1 MGLPR
6 LYSLQNGR
14 SILTA
19 FGGLNESYAC
29 GEAEFTEEMNFS
41 SQSYPALQTRNP
53 RRKLGTLANCNGMYH
68 LNGRLTCT
76 GTTLTYRLD
85 DDSTG
90 TPYFELKNAVTN
102 TKKIMVG
109 MGTQILIWPDA
120 KSFDTKTG
128 KLESLSAEWS
138 QGSGP

>member
-41 SQSYPALQTRNP
+41 IRHYRPGTR
-53 RRKLGTLANCNGMYH
+53 GGSW
-68 LNGRLTCT
+68 GRWPTATECT
-76 GTTLTYRLD
+76 T
-85 DDSTG
+85 
-90 TPYFELKNAVTN
+90 
-102 TKKIMVG
+102 
-109 MGTQILIWPDA
+109 
-120 KSFDTKTG
+120 
-128 KLESLSAEWS
+128 
-138 QGSGP
+138 